1 MPSANSEVPASVSL
15 LALDIVRTFPACCER
30 QLIVEILESLMSRSV
45 KCNPPSRRF
54 EKVEN
59 AEQGSTVVDLPT
71 TYLRT
76 QPAITTELRMSPR
89 DRYCTT

>member
-15 LALDIVRTFPACCER
+15 LALDIVTIFPACCER
-30 QLIVEILESLMSRSV
+30 QLIVLQSLLSGSV

-59 AEQGSTVVDLPT
+59 AEQGSALVELPT

-76 QPAITTELRMSPR
+76 QPAITTELRMSTR